1 MGADV
6 WIDANVVLRYL
17 IRDDEKL
24 FSLASRVMEMAERGE
39 VRLHLSPL
47 TVAELVWVLD
57 SFYDYPRNQVADVVS
72 SFVKAGGVAVEER
85 DLIIKALEDYSNLNV
100 DFIDAYI
107 AARAHAANWPV
118 VTFDRDH
125 FKKLGVEQFMPD

>member
-17 IRDDEKL
+17 IRDDENL
-24 FSLASRVMEMAERGE
+24 FALASRVMEMAEKGE
-39 VRLHLSPL
+39 VRLHVSPL

-72 SFVKAGGVAVEER
+72 SFVMAGGVAVEER
-85 DLIIKALEDYSNLNV
+85 DLIIKALEDYSTLNV

-107 AARAHAANWPV
+107 AARAHASGWPV
-118 VTFDRDH
+118 VAFDRGH
-125 FKKLGVEQFMPD
+125 FKKLGVEQFIPD